1 LLPESFRDNPLPE
14 TYPFPVPVAGTRTEE
29 HVLTLSSI
37 LRTTKQMTSL
47 GEFPPGMRMVPDRR
61 PADGPGAMAPTV
73 AADAEEGT
81 YA

>member
-1 LLPESFRDNPLPE
+1 M
-14 TYPFPVPVAGTRTEE
+14 
-29 HVLTLSSI
+29 LTLSSI